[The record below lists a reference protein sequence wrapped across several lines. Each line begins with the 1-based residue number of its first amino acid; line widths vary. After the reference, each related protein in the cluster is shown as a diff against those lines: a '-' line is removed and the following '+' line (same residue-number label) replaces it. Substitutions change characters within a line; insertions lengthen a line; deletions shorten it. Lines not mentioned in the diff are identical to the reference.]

1 VTKVTLQRYL
11 ENSWLQR
18 HETSPQEITELL
30 AIADRDIGQSQT
42 PGLGPEWR
50 LSIAYNAA
58 LQLATAVL
66 AAAGYRAERQNKHQ
80 RTIECLAFTL
90 GLERR
95 AIDFFDVC
103 RRKRHSNVYDQVGAG
118 LEKGVRSLLSERP
131 GGCFAQK
138 APDPNGTVEPKVLRA
153 FGLEF
158 MPRG

>member
-1 VTKVTLQRYL
+1 MTKVTLQRYL

-18 HETSPQEITELL
+18 HQTSPQEITELL

-80 RTIECLAFTL
+80 RTLECLAFTL

-95 AIDFFDVC
+95 AIDFLDVC
-103 RRKRHSNVYDQVGAG
+103 RRKRHSNVYDQVGAVSEQEADEVVAFTKT
-118 LEKGVRSLLSERP
+118 LRTQVVAWLRSKHAGFCE
-131 GGCFAQK
+131 G
-138 APDPNGTVEPKVLRA
+138 
-153 FGLEF
+153 
-158 MPRG
+158 

>member
-11 ENSWLQR
+11 ENSWIQR
-18 HETSPQEITELL
+18 HESSPQEIAELL

-58 LQLATAVL
+58 LQLATAAL

-90 GLERR
+90 QLERR
-95 AIDFFDVC
+95 DVDFLDLC
-103 RRKRHSNVYDQVGAG
+103 RRKRHSNVYDQVGAISEQEADELVAFSKNLKTQLVAWLQDHHPG
-118 LEKGVRSLLSERP
+118 LSGR
-131 GGCFAQK
+131 
-138 APDPNGTVEPKVLRA
+138 
-153 FGLEF
+153 
-158 MPRG
+158 